1 MKRAIIRIQ
10 FDLDAKKALDEL
22 CERRGMTQIAVTS
35 RLMKWFVLQDEA
47 IQSAVLGGLSEQAV
61 ATLAKHV
68 LEKIAKEGK
77 A

>member
-10 FDLDAKKALDEL
+10 FDLEAKRALDDL

-47 IQSAVLGGLSEQAV
+47 IQTAVLGGLSEPSM
-61 ATLAKHV
+61 ATLAKHI
-68 LEKIAKEGK
+68 LEKIAKDGK

>member
-10 FDLDAKKALDEL
+10 FDLEAKEALDDL

-61 ATLAKHV
+61 GVLAKHV
-68 LEKIAKEGK
+68 LEKIIKEGK